1 MKTTI
6 SNSVDNMVQSMRQIR
21 DKISYEIKDMTFGEE
36 REFLDNLLRSDK
48 IETKVLKHSG
58 SESKSS

>member
-1 MKTTI
+1 
-6 SNSVDNMVQSMRQIR
+6 MRQIR